1 VTGHVIF
8 GPDTTIGIGATIIGE
23 LVIGSGAVVAACAAV
38 INDIEAGALVAGVPA
53 IAKRRADGDGT

>member
-1 VTGHVIF
+1 M
-8 GPDTTIGIGATIIGE
+8 
-23 LVIGSGAVVAACAAV
+23 IGSGAVVAACAAV